1 MSNKPNEKARS
12 GDFVQSLERGLRVLR
27 TFTAEH
33 PSLTLA
39 QASQLTGL
47 TRATVRRSLH
57 TFHRLGYVTLDDK
70 QFRLTPRVLDLGY
83 AYLASAQIGDIA
95 QTYMEALSE
104 QVNESVSVAV
114 LDDFEIVYVARV
126 PTKRI
131 MRIGLAL
138 GSRLPALATSMGR
151 MIVADLPP
159 TERREFI
166 RSAPLVKMT
175 RTTIT
180 NRSELAKVLDKIHK
194 QGWALLDQEL
204 EEGVRSI
211 AAPIRDTQGR
221 TIAAINIGTQTGRVT
236 MKKLTDDYLPLLL
249 ETAASISKA
258 MGHR

>member
-1 MSNKPNEKARS
+1 
-12 GDFVQSLERGLRVLR
+12 VQSLERGLRVLR
-27 TFTAEH
+27 TFTSEH

-57 TFHRLGYVTLDDK
+57 TFHKLGYVAIDGK

-83 AYLASAQIGDIA
+83 AYLASAKIGDIA
-95 QTYMEALSE
+95 QPYMEALSE
-104 QVNESVSVAV
+104 QINESVSVAV

-151 MIVADLPP
+151 MIVADLPSA
-159 TERREFI
+159 ERTEFI
-166 RSAPLVKMT
+166 KSAPLVKMT
-175 RTTIT
+175 KTTIT
-180 NRSELAKVLDKIHK
+180 NRSELVKVLEKIHK
-194 QGWALLDQEL
+194 QGWTLLDQEL

-211 AAPIRDTQGR
+211 AAPIHDTQGR

-236 MKKLTDDYLPLLL
+236 MKKLTDDFLPLLL
-249 ETAASISKA
+249 QTARNISTA